1 MFEKEDSSIKKIEVK
16 KKKYERLLLSAKF
29 FAKFEL
35 FFVLT

>member
-1 MFEKEDSSIKKIEVK
+1 MFEKEDSSIKKIEV